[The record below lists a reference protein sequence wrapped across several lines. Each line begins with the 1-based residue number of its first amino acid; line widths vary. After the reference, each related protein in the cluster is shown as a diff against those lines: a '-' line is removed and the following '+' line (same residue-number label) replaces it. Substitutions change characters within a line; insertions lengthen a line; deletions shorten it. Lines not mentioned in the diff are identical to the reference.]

1 MEVTIAGGRIV
12 WENDQLKAVPGTG
25 KYIKMVPFNYL
36 FDGLEK
42 SDAEYLSSLRAP
54 VIRRSMHTT

>member
-12 WENDQLKAVPGTG
+12 WEDEELKAVPGWG
-25 KYIKMVPFNYL
+25 KYIKMAPFNYL
-36 FDGLEK
+36 FDGLERA
-42 SDAEYLSSLRAP
+42 DAEYLSSLRAP